1 MAGTELEVDIL
12 GTRRPLRVMDG
23 PAAETEPVMQP
34 PCHSLVQ
41 ANSPAI
47 CMCVCLCL
55 KDADTQGSSG
65 LKHGSHAVGEASRIG
80 VGIYSTNVVA
90 KADGLVAMLQLLLQI
105 VGLQNV
111 NQPNLLRWGTP
122 TMLKLCPMVV
132 VLYDAPSTI
141 PE

>member
-1 MAGTELEVDIL
+1 MAP
-12 GTRRPLRVMDG
+12 PLRQNQYAV
-23 PAAETEPVMQP
+23 T

-90 KADGLVAMLQLLLQI
+90 KADGLVAMLQLFLQI

-132 VLYDAPSTI
+132 HSIMHQVQYLNEAHRVLVHCRRVI
-141 PE
+141 C